1 MMETGQISESL
12 LRTGCVFPR
21 DLPRCGV
28 ATFAEYYENAN
39 NSQVFFYPL
48 ISTLPMDPLVA
59 FVITLALITIVSLWY
74 RISAF
79 FTLIGGA
86 VLFGLLAGMTPDAT
100 MLGIIA
106 GIGKV
111 FSAFGIIIL
120 CGAVIAKLLQEQH
133 LIEEIVADIRRYV
146 KNPPVIAG
154 VSGYLLSVPITCCI
168 TAFIM
173 LTPILDSLEK
183 DQTKKN
189 VLLYLAAVG
198 GIISYALVY
207 PTPVVIPLYEAFSGG
222 MSPLLF
228 DAVSIP
234 LSLLL
239 LGGILLYFR
248 FVHPDA
254 VNPKNAES
262 RATSPESPGV
272 GTPVLH
278 QGTHWRAWA
287 PFIAIL
293 IAIPVALLLLHLS
306 QMSMINFIML
316 VGAVTAIALASPS
329 VRTQGLSQGAK
340 HAGLII
346 FDICGAGALGFVIVK
361 SGFAQQALSQMTLL
375 IPLILVPFIL
385 AALIETAQGS
395 RVVTAVITAEVLAGS
410 AVVSAIHPLPLIL
423 LISAGSCIVSYV
435 TDPFF
440 WLVQRTT
447 GDDIQTVVKN
457 YTLPIALAGFGIFI
471 VALALEYLVFR

>member
-1 MMETGQISESL
+1 
-12 LRTGCVFPR
+12 
-21 DLPRCGV
+21 
-28 ATFAEYYENAN
+28 
-39 NSQVFFYPL
+39 
-48 ISTLPMDPLVA
+48 MDPLPA
-59 FVITLALITIVSLWY
+59 FVITLALITVVSLWY
-74 RISAF
+74 RISPF

-86 VLFGLLAGMTPDAT
+86 ALFGLLAGMTPDAT

-106 GIGKV
+106 GVGKV

-133 LIEEIVADIRRYV
+133 QIEEVVADIRRYV

-154 VSGYLLSVPITCCI
+154 LSGYLLSVPITCCI
-168 TAFIM
+168 TAYIM
-173 LTPILDSLEK
+173 LNPILDSIERDRVK
-183 DQTKKN
+183 RN
-189 VLLYLAAVG
+189 ILLYLAAVG

-207 PTPVVIPLYEAFSGG
+207 PTPVVIPLYDAFSDG

-234 LSLLL
+234 LSLLIL
-239 LGGILLYFR
+239 AGILLYFR
-248 FVHPDA
+248 FVRPDA
-254 VNPKNAES
+254 AMHEASV
-262 RATSPESPGV
+262 PESAPE
-272 GTPVLH
+272 TPALPE
-278 QGTHWRAWA
+278 GIHWRAWA

-306 QMSMINFIML
+306 QMSMINVIML
-316 VGAVTAIALASPS
+316 VGAVTAIALAPQA
-329 VRTQGLSQGAK
+329 VRANGLSQGAK

-361 SGFAQQALSQMTLL
+361 SGFAQDALGQLTLL
-375 IPLILVPFIL
+375 IPVILVPFIL

-395 RVVTAVITAEVLAGS
+395 RVVTAVISAEVLAGS
-410 AVVSAIHPLPLIL
+410 AVVGAIHPLPLIL
-423 LISAGSCIVSYV
+423 LISAGSCMVSYV

-447 GDDIQTVVKN
+447 GDDIGTVVKN
-457 YTLPIALAGFGIFI
+457 YTLPIALAGIAIFI
-471 VALALEYLVFR
+471 FAVALEYLVFR

>member
-1 MMETGQISESL
+1 
-12 LRTGCVFPR
+12 
-21 DLPRCGV
+21 
-28 ATFAEYYENAN
+28 
-39 NSQVFFYPL
+39 
-48 ISTLPMDPLVA
+48 MDPLIA
-59 FVITLALITIVSLWY
+59 FVITLVLITIISLWY
-74 RISAF
+74 RISPF

-86 VLFGLLAGMTPDAT
+86 ALFGLLTGMTPDAT
-100 MLGIIA
+100 MQGIIA
-106 GIGKV
+106 GISKV

-133 LIEEIVADIRRYV
+133 LIEELVADIRRFV

-168 TAFIM
+168 TGFIM
-173 LTPILDSLEK
+173 LSPILDSLEK
-183 DQTKKN
+183 DIRKRN

-207 PTPVVIPLYEAFSGG
+207 PTPVVIPLYDAFSGG

-228 DAVSIP
+228 DAISIP
-234 LSLLL
+234 LSLLI

-248 FVHPDA
+248 FVYPD
-254 VNPKNAES
+254 VTIPMRTTIEKTE
-262 RATSPESPGV
+262 PEIPGV
-272 GTPVLH
+272 RTSSL
-278 QGTHWRAWA
+278 QGIHWRAWT

-293 IAIPVALLLLHLS
+293 ISIPIAFLLLHLS
-306 QMSMINFIML
+306 HSSMINFIML
-316 VGAVTAIALASPS
+316 VGAGTAIALAPSS
-329 VRTQGLSQGAK
+329 VRAPGLSQGAK

-361 SGFAQQALSQMTLL
+361 SGFAQIALENLTHL
-375 IPLILVPFIL
+375 IPIILVPFIL

-410 AVVSAIHPLPLIL
+410 AVVSEIHPIPLIL

-447 GDDIQTVVKN
+447 GDDIKTVVKD
-457 YTLPIALAGFGIFI
+457 YTLPIALAGVGIFI
-471 VALALEYLVFR
+471 VAIALEYLVYQ

>member
-1 MMETGQISESL
+1 
-12 LRTGCVFPR
+12 
-21 DLPRCGV
+21 
-28 ATFAEYYENAN
+28 
-39 NSQVFFYPL
+39 
-48 ISTLPMDPLVA
+48 MDPLIA
-59 FVITLALITIVSLWY
+59 FAITLILITIVSLWY
-74 RISAF
+74 RISPF

-86 VLFGLLAGMTPDAT
+86 ILFGLLAGMTPDAT

-133 LIEEIVADIRRYV
+133 QIEDIVADIRRYV

-168 TAFIM
+168 TAYIM
-173 LTPILDSLEK
+173 LNPILDSLEK
-183 DQTKKN
+183 DRTKRN

-198 GIISYALVY
+198 GIISYALIY

-222 MSPLLF
+222 MSPLFF

-234 LSLLL
+234 LSLML

-248 FVHPDA
+248 FVHPASFTMKRDDMHTA
-254 VNPKNAES
+254 SLMGPEVNLQ
-262 RATSPESPGV
+262 V
-272 GTPVLH
+272 QQ
-278 QGTHWRAWA
+278 QGIHWRAWA

-293 IAIPVALLLLHLS
+293 IAIPVAFLILHLS
-306 QMSMINFIML
+306 QVSMINFIML
-316 VGAVTAIALASPS
+316 VGAVTAIALAPS
-329 VRTQGLSQGAK
+329 AARAPGLSQGAK

-361 SGFAQQALSQMTLL
+361 SGFAQIALGQLTLL
-375 IPLILVPFIL
+375 IPIILVPFIL

-410 AVVSAIHPLPLIL
+410 AVVGAIHPLPLIL
-423 LISAGSCIVSYV
+423 LIGAGSCVVSYV

-447 GDDIQTVVKN
+447 GDDIGTVVKN
-457 YTLPIALAGFGIFI
+457 YTLPIALAGIGIFI
-471 VALALEYLVFR
+471 VAVVLEYLVFR

>member
-1 MMETGQISESL
+1 
-12 LRTGCVFPR
+12 
-21 DLPRCGV
+21 
-28 ATFAEYYENAN
+28 
-39 NSQVFFYPL
+39 
-48 ISTLPMDPLVA
+48 MDPLPA
-59 FVITLALITIVSLWY
+59 FVITLALITIVSLRY
-74 RISAF
+74 RISPF

-100 MLGIIA
+100 ILGIIA
-106 GIGKV
+106 GVGKV

-133 LIEEIVADIRRYV
+133 QIEEIVADIRRFI

-154 VSGYLLSVPITCCI
+154 VSGYLLAVPITCCI
-168 TAFIM
+168 TAYIM
-173 LTPILDSLEK
+173 LNPILDSIEK
-183 DQTKKN
+183 DRARRN

-207 PTPVVIPLYEAFSGG
+207 PTPVVIPLYDAFSGG
-222 MSPLLF
+222 MSPFLF

-234 LSLLL
+234 LSLLI

-248 FVHPDA
+248 FARPDTA
-254 VNPKNAES
+254 NPETTGQQETA
-262 RATSPESPGV
+262 PGI
-272 GTPVLH
+272 PVLH
-278 QGTHWRAWA
+278 QEIHWRAWA

-293 IAIPVALLLLHLS
+293 AAIPVALLLLHLS
-306 QMSMINFIML
+306 QVSMINVIML
-316 VGAVTAIALASPS
+316 VGAVMAIALAPQE
-329 VRTQGLSQGAK
+329 VRAQGLSQGAK

-346 FDICGAGALGFVIVK
+346 FDICGAGALGFVIVQ
-361 SGFAQQALSQMTLL
+361 SGFAHSALNQLTLL
-375 IPLILVPFIL
+375 IPVILVPFFL

-410 AVVSAIHPLPLIL
+410 AVVGAIHPIPLIL

-447 GDDIQTVVKN
+447 GDDVGTVVKN
-457 YTLPIALAGFGIFI
+457 YTLPIALAGIGIFI
-471 VALALEYLVFR
+471 VAVILEYMVFR

>member
-1 MMETGQISESL
+1 
-12 LRTGCVFPR
+12 
-21 DLPRCGV
+21 
-28 ATFAEYYENAN
+28 
-39 NSQVFFYPL
+39 
-48 ISTLPMDPLVA
+48 MDPLIA

-74 RISAF
+74 RVSPF

-86 VLFGLLAGMTPDAT
+86 ILFGLLAGMTPDAT

-133 LIEEIVADIRRYV
+133 QIEEIVADIRRYV

-154 VSGYLLSVPITCCI
+154 LSGYLLSVPITCCI
-168 TAFIM
+168 TAYIM
-173 LTPILDSLEK
+173 LNPILDSLEK
-183 DQTKKN
+183 DRTKRN

-198 GIISYALVY
+198 GIISYALIY
-207 PTPVVIPLYEAFSGG
+207 PTPVVIPLYEAFSAG
-222 MSPLLF
+222 MSPFLF
-228 DAVSIP
+228 DAITIP

-248 FVHPDA
+248 FVHPASFTRERD
-254 VNPKNAES
+254 ES
-262 RATSPESPGV
+262 EGMNSQSPGA

-278 QGTHWRAWA
+278 PGIHWRAWT
-287 PFIAIL
+287 PFVAIL
-293 IAIPVALLLLHLS
+293 IAISVALLVLHLS

-316 VGAVTAIALASPS
+316 VGAVTAIALAPS
-329 VRTQGLSQGAK
+329 AARALGLSQGAK

-361 SGFAQQALSQMTLL
+361 SGFAQIALGQLTLL
-375 IPLILVPFIL
+375 IPVILVPFIL

-423 LISAGSCIVSYV
+423 LIGARSCVVSYV

-447 GDDIQTVVKN
+447 GDDIKTVVKN
-457 YTLPIALAGFGIFI
+457 YTLPIALSGIEIFI
-471 VALALEYLVFR
+471 IAVALEYLVFR

>member
-1 MMETGQISESL
+1 
-12 LRTGCVFPR
+12 
-21 DLPRCGV
+21 
-28 ATFAEYYENAN
+28 
-39 NSQVFFYPL
+39 
-48 ISTLPMDPLVA
+48 MDPLPA

-74 RISAF
+74 RTSPF

-100 MLGIIA
+100 MLGIVA
-106 GIGKV
+106 GVGKV

-133 LIEEIVADIRRYV
+133 QIEEIVTDIRRYV

-154 VSGYLLSVPITCCI
+154 LSGYLLSVPITCCI
-168 TAFIM
+168 TAYIM
-173 LTPILDSLEK
+173 LNPILDSLEK
-183 DQTKKN
+183 DRAKRN

-198 GIISYALVY
+198 GIVSYALVY
-207 PTPVVIPLYEAFSGG
+207 PTPVTIPLYDAFSGG
-222 MSPLLF
+222 MSSLLF

-234 LSLLL
+234 LSLLV
-239 LGGILLYFR
+239 LGGILLFFR
-248 FVHPDA
+248 FIHPDTGI
-254 VNPKNAES
+254 PGGES
-262 RATSPESPGV
+262 QPASHEIPGT

-278 QGTHWRAWA
+278 QGIHWRAWT

-316 VGAVTAIALASPS
+316 VGAVTAIALAPQA
-329 VRTQGLSQGAK
+329 VRAPGLSQGAK
-340 HAGLII
+340 HAGMII

-361 SGFAQQALSQMTLL
+361 SGFAQIALGQLTLL
-375 IPLILVPFIL
+375 IPVILVPFIL

-410 AVVSAIHPLPLIL
+410 AVVGAIHPLPLIL
-423 LISAGSCIVSYV
+423 LISAGSCVVSYV

-447 GDDIQTVVKN
+447 GDDIKTVVKN
-457 YTLPIALAGFGIFI
+457 YTLPIALAGIGIFI
-471 VALALEYLVFR
+471 VAVALEYLVFR

>member
-1 MMETGQISESL
+1 
-12 LRTGCVFPR
+12 
-21 DLPRCGV
+21 
-28 ATFAEYYENAN
+28 
-39 NSQVFFYPL
+39 
-48 ISTLPMDPLVA
+48 MDPLIA
-59 FVITLALITIVSLWY
+59 FVITLVLITIVSIWY
-74 RISAF
+74 RISPF

-86 VLFGLLAGMTPDAT
+86 ILFGLLAGMTPDAT
-100 MLGIIA
+100 MQGIIA

-133 LIEEIVADIRRYV
+133 HTEDIVADIRRYV
-146 KNPPVIAG
+146 KNPPVVAG

-168 TAFIM
+168 TSYIM
-173 LTPILDSLEK
+173 LNPILNSLEK
-183 DQTKKN
+183 DTKKRN

-207 PTPVVIPLYEAFSGG
+207 PTPVVIPLYNAFSGG
-222 MSPLLF
+222 ISPVLF
-228 DAVSIP
+228 DAISIP
-234 LSLLL
+234 LSLLV

-248 FVHPDA
+248 FVYPD
-254 VNPKNAES
+254 VTIPPKIVSQTITPEIPVFK
-262 RATSPESPGV
+262 TS
-272 GTPVLH
+272 VLYE
-278 QGTHWRAWA
+278 GIHWRAWA

-293 IAIPVALLLLHLS
+293 ISIPVALLLLNLS
-306 QMSMINFIML
+306 QVSMINFIML
-316 VGAVTAIALASPS
+316 VGAVTAIALAPS
-329 VRTQGLSQGAK
+329 TVRAPGLSQGAK

-361 SGFAQQALSQMTLL
+361 SGFAQIALGQLTLL
-375 IPLILVPFIL
+375 VPIILVPFIL

-410 AVVSAIHPLPLIL
+410 SVVSIIHPIPLIL
-423 LISAGSCIVSYV
+423 LISAGSCIISYV

-447 GDDIQTVVKN
+447 GDDIKTVVKD
-457 YTLPIALAGFGIFI
+457 YTLPIAIVGVGIFI
-471 VALALEYLVFR
+471 VAVALEYLVFR